1 MYLTRAAGIE
11 TIGFPVFLIKAWR
24 MYLTRAAGIETKV
37 VKRTA
42 IAQGMY
48 LTRAAGIETVAPVYF
63 EDIFVRCILPA
74 PRELKHN
81 NLVCSNR
88 ADL

>member
-11 TIGFPVFLIKAWR
+11 TETVTQVPDGLV

-74 PRELKHN
+74 PRELKP
-81 NLVCSNR
+81 SAFR
-88 ADL
+88 